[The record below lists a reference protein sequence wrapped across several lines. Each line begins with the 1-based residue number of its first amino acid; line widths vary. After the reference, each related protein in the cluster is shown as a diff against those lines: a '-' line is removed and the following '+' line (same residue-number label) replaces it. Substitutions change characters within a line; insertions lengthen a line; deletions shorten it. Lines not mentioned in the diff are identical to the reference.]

1 MKWITYISHK
11 LNRAV
16 VLLIPP
22 VFFWAYRKL
31 IGKKPKVASAFF
43 EGVYQSFDDLT
54 AQSGVSPRYYWPGF
68 FERDLEDQK
77 LRMATWI
84 SAPPF
89 QGNYRTNFL
98 SSVLALSPGEKVRV
112 LDIGGGLNNVYE
124 YLKFSLNKQVH
135 VTVVDQLPTV
145 ENGIRLYGDDPSI
158 QFVAK
163 FPETKNAFDV
173 VYLGS
178 SIQYFPDFRKLMR
191 DIARLG
197 PELIV
202 IADSSFG
209 ISQTFA
215 CKQVNMPGV
224 VIPYLVIN
232 KEEFEAVAREY
243 GYECVCRSMNRDA
256 GQHFD
261 TYEYPYNL
269 TRSWNFVLKKIDDL
283 APELGSFDPNGPK
296 VENI

>member
-1 MKWITYISHK
+1 MKWITYILHK

-31 IGKKPKVASAFF
+31 IGKKPKVANVFF
-43 EGVYQSFDDLT
+43 EGLYQSFDDLT
-54 AQSGVSPRYYWPGF
+54 AQTGVSPHYYWPGF
-68 FERDLEDQK
+68 FERDFEDQK
-77 LRMATWI
+77 IRMATRV
-84 SAPPF
+84 SASAF

-98 SSVLALSPGEKVRV
+98 SSVLSLSPGEKIRV
-112 LDIGGGLNNVYE
+112 LDVGGGLNNVYE
-124 YLKFSLNKQVH
+124 YLNFSLNKQIH
-135 VTVVDQLPTV
+135 VTVVDQPSTV
-145 ENGIRLYGDDPSI
+145 ENGIRLYGDDPAI

-173 VYLGS
+173 VYMGS
-178 SIQYFPDFRKLMR
+178 SIQYFPDFRKLIHE
-191 DIARLG
+191 IAMLN
-197 PELIV
+197 PALIV

-209 ISQTFA
+209 ISQTFV

-232 KEEFEAVAREY
+232 QEEFEAVAREY
-243 GYECVCRSMNRDA
+243 GYECVCRSINGDA
-256 GQHFD
+256 VQHFD

-269 TRSWNFVLKKIDDL
+269 TKSWNFVFKKMDDS
-283 APELGSFDPNGPK
+283 APELSSFNSKGLK
-296 VENI
+296 VESI